1 MTDNTQDT
9 QNSQARTYME
19 NYTKLQEAA
28 EALSKQEVPDVDAII
43 PMVIQGTTAYQ
54 SCISRINEVEAM
66 LADASKSGE

>member
-43 PMVIQGTTAYQ
+43 PMVMQGTAAYQ
-54 SCISRINEVEAM
+54 GCIARINEVEAM
-66 LADASKSGE
+66 LAETSKSGE